1 MKRIFLV
8 LIVFMTS
15 FGFANAQQ
23 KLYPKIDKVSVF
35 RQSAQ
40 VEKSIEISLEKGF
53 NEILLCGNS
62 YRLSV
67 QSIQLNSSKD
77 YIITDFSPYT
87 QFVKTSQEKEH
98 RIFWC
103 NIRK

>member
-67 QSIQLNSSKD
+67 QSIQLNS
-77 YIITDFSPYT
+77 
-87 QFVKTSQEKEH
+87 
-98 RIFWC
+98 
-103 NIRK
+103 